1 MKVRLKLFASLRELT
16 GVDDEMLDLP
26 ANVTTL
32 GQLRDHLRS
41 RGSAWTQALDAK
53 RAIRGA
59 INQRMAQEAD
69 VLHDGDEVAFFP
81 PVTGG

>member
-16 GVDDEMLDLP
+16 GVEDENLDLP
-26 ANVTTL
+26 ADVLSL
-32 GQLRDHLRS
+32 GQLRDYLRG
-41 RGSAWTQALDAK
+41 RGEAWATALDTQ

-59 INQRMAQEAD
+59 INQRMAQESD
-69 VLHDGDEVAFFP
+69 PLHEGDEVAFFP

>member
-16 GVDDEMLDLP
+16 GVEDETLDIP
-26 ANVTTL
+26 EHISTL
-32 GQLRDHLRS
+32 GELRNYLRS
-41 RGSAWTQALDAK
+41 RGESWSQALDAK

-59 INQRMAQEAD
+59 INQRMAQESDA
-69 VLHDGDEVAFFP
+69 LHEGDEIAFFP